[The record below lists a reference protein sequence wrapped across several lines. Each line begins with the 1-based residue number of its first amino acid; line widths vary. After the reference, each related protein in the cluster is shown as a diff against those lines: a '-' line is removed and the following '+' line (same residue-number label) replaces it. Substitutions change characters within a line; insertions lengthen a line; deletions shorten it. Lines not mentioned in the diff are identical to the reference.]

1 MREID
6 PALCLVEQGLICN
19 GPATLSGCG
28 ALGPAAGAPCAGCY
42 GSPAGVLDFGARM
55 ISSLASVVDEFDP
68 RKIDITLDDLAD
80 PAGVFYRFGLAGS
93 VLQTGKASWNE
104 D

>member
-1 MREID
+1 VI
-6 PALCLVEQGLICN
+6 
-19 GPATLSGCG
+19 
-28 ALGPAAGAPCAGCY
+28 
-42 GSPAGVLDFGARM
+42 DFGARM

-80 PAGVFYRFGLAGS
+80 PAGVFCRFGLAGS